1 MVLTAAHPFHISLL
15 PSLPLSS
22 FPPPVDKT
30 ISKSVWTCSVEG
42 VMRYVRVTFDLFP
55 DERQVCVAAVDY
67 AKCQPINS
75 WRDEDQELGKVG
87 EGGGQGGGRWHK

>member
-1 MVLTAAHPFHISLL
+1 MVLITAYCFPTSPLHHPLL
-15 PSLPLSS
+15 CPSSPPL
-22 FPPPVDKT
+22 VDKA
-30 ISKSVWTCSVEG
+30 ISKSVWTCCVES

-87 EGGGQGGGRWHK
+87 SEGRGVREGE